1 MIGTKNYFDA
11 IAANQQQLMAT
22 FTEYTNKAVE
32 VMMPNK
38 EVAEKGAALMN
49 EMMTRPYELAG
60 EMAKRETL
68 EKFQSDFWGAYSE
81 QMNKSTELAADLYR
95 KGFEYMKEMWG
106 KYDLNTQQE
115 RMRQWG
121 EASQNV
127 AKVYKNTVEA
137 NALATKEYMKIA

>member
-11 IAANQQQLMAT
+11 IASNQQQLMAT

-32 VMMPNK
+32 AMMPDK
-38 EVAEKGAALMN
+38 ELSEKGAALMN

-60 EMAKRETL
+60 EMTKRETL

-95 KGFEYMKEMWG
+95 KSFEYMKEMWG

-115 RMRQWG
+115 RMRHWG
-121 EASQNV
+121 DAAQNV
-127 AKVYKNTVEA
+127 AQTYKNTLEA
-137 NALATKEYMKIA
+137 NTLATKEFVKMS

>member
-22 FTEYTNKAVE
+22 FTEYANKTLE
-32 VMMPNK
+32 VVMPDK
-38 EVAEKGAALMN
+38 EVAQKGAALMN
-49 EMMTRPYELAG
+49 EMMTRPYKLAG

-68 EKFQSDFWGAYSE
+68 EKFQADFWGAYSE

-95 KGFEYMKEMWG
+95 KSFEYMKEMWG

-121 EASQNV
+121 EASQDV
-127 AKVYKNTVEA
+127 AQTYKKTMEA

>member
-1 MIGTKNYFDA
+1 MIGTKNYFDT
-11 IAANQQQLMAT
+11 IIANQQQLMAT

-32 VMMPNK
+32 AMTPNK

-49 EMMTRPYELAG
+49 EMMTRPFELAG

-68 EKFQSDFWGAYSE
+68 EKFQADFWGTYSE
-81 QMNKSTELAADLYR
+81 HLNKSTELAADLYR
-95 KGFEYMKEMWG
+95 KSFEYMKEMWG

-115 RMRQWG
+115 RARQWG

-127 AKVYKNTVEA
+127 AKVYKNTLEA
-137 NALATKEYMKIA
+137 NALATKEYMKF